1 MLFDARLRPAYSP
14 ARVNR
19 ALVTNGRIG
28 CVGLSH
34 IHNEYPYQRYEQQNE
49 GFMTGLKSRQ
59 FLCECVQNF
68 SDLFPTSPTHS
79 TYLALPQPKFLQRT
93 KNVFNILN
101 PPSPHFKLLQCTSKH
116 FKTFPTHFK
125 TSLKCFRLLQPTPNV
140 FNKPETSHM
149 LKNPLQ
155 HIKIFFKNDLPHT
168 KHTSI
173 LRN

>member
-1 MLFDARLRPAYSP
+1 MQNSCKIALFAIVYTSISSRSPTSLFRTTPLFQSDLRLSMLFDARLRPAYSP

-125 TSLKCFRLLQPTPNV
+125 TSLKCF
-140 FNKPETSHM
+140 
-149 LKNPLQ
+149 
-155 HIKIFFKNDLPHT
+155 
-168 KHTSI
+168 
-173 LRN
+173 